1 MNSNKVVGP
10 EYKDEY
16 KRKHRSKFLT
26 QDPETKKRFG
36 VFKVPETFKPEH
48 KEHFQ
53 SLYPY
58 NPDIIEAYKLPEDK
72 KEVAK
77 IQKTKKISIPQT
89 ETSNQLKETE
99 KLDNQQD
106 DFDIEENKE
115 EEKNKFENVIKSK
128 FIKIFDPKLQAE
140 EIKELEVELYIKKGS
155 KTDKIMKSITNVE
168 KAVEFFAMYG
178 NTTPTKFIFLEKV
191 KHPEEWIFSPYEL
204 KVIDREKIG
213 NDYFIVTLTGI
224 THVYSVTR
232 GDHRDKIPEQATEN
246 YTPSEW
252 TYQSTLFN
260 ILRRINYFKQYLPFK
275 LFSMWRNF
283 NRFKKFQSVR
293 KTLSDKLFLAKPAFV
308 EKMIQSNSQIN
319 KILKVSLQRIVG
331 DAAWTSCTMKD
342 FEDCQRREFEAAKTE
357 FKKIIET
364 EVLDTLRELYR
375 NISNRLKDVREI
387 DETEN
392 SKTLPELKNKSMYNL
407 KIEARLRAKLI
418 KLATLDERAFDK
430 FVTMTDLMCV
440 EMLYRLNRQNL
451 QEMKKELLARKNN
464 QAYFT
469 LRLAFGDAIV
479 TLTPNKETIFQ
490 KFQEVFKGMI
500 DTIIEAPR
508 LISIF
513 AKKNYEQ
520 ILLIDAANANEK
532 NLDPDHVNVK
542 TNDALDDEI
551 KKTFKYIIEK
561 SKYYSKYT
569 QFIFD
574 KLENDFKFVFDDS
587 NRSFEEFKPLQ
598 LEKQKYTGT
607 EDVAA
612 SSPSIVDVRKK
623 IEESNI
629 WKTKVNLNIKGTF
642 NPNIMLVDSKQ
653 VKDEFNKYLDSVK
666 QNYEDYLKNSYLQ
679 LKKEITDAVRQ
690 GDTKCSVEKNTTEK
704 TCKFIEDLN
713 AFQPTMQKLEENVSK
728 ITSIYTLIKQFNIE
742 NLSAKELNDYEQS
755 LKNAYV
761 DLDKKIKENRS
772 EINAN
777 KDNMKNGISAD
788 IEKIKANII
797 ELNQNITTSVAYLDD
812 KTDRGT
818 IRKLLTE
825 NKADI
830 NDYKLKMDKNNGF
843 LRTLEYQ
850 PSEDIEDEWKK
861 LDEVYELKYNLWN
874 TVIRLEENMDK
885 WKGFTINEMK
895 NAKLDDEIRDF
906 NIAITNLNHQ
916 IAEPEKDKVLSLLN
930 KLSNEMNK
938 FAPVIQVL
946 SSTSMQERHWKEF
959 FKIINIE
966 YADGI
971 LNSITFGEIMNKDE
985 ISVESDRIDNIS
997 AAAIAQEKIMK
1008 DIEKISNDWAD
1019 IKFGIQNQS
1028 KTKNEVKYIISSVE
1042 DIFNALDE
1050 HSQLVASALSSRH
1063 VADIRAEVDEWDD
1076 MLNSISNIIEEWLLV
1091 QKQWI
1096 YLENIFSA
1104 EDIKKQLPEASKN
1117 FSKVNKGF
1125 KDLMH
1130 KTYADPVVINRCK
1143 QEGLLDMLVRFHKE
1157 LDIIQKS
1164 LEDYLQT
1171 KRKAF
1176 PRFYFLSNDE
1186 LLKILSNTRQPR
1198 LVNDYLSKCFDG
1210 IKCVNFISESSNE
1223 IIEMVSPENE
1233 VVQLTHS
1240 LFATENIEGW
1250 LNDLERSMFESVYD
1264 KTKLCLEKYPPFAE
1278 LETRLPNDPKVVE
1291 KQSGTIDNTYWEGRR
1306 EWIFAGYPC
1315 QSIITNDQIIWGIWV
1330 ENQIDGIQHGRTL
1343 SDFYAYMQGLIYELS
1358 KQVKEKTDPLR
1369 KSLVE
1374 RLIII
1379 NVHAREVVN
1388 DMRNKGVHNKNDFEW
1403 QKNLKF
1409 YWENDTNV
1417 QTGEDRM
1424 EVVIKQTN
1432 SRFIYGYE
1440 YLGNPERMVITP
1452 LTDRCYITLTS
1463 ALNIN
1468 FGGAPAGP
1476 AGTGKTETT
1485 KDLSKALAIKVNVFN
1500 CTDQLDYK
1508 MMGRMFCGLAEC
1520 GAWACFDEFN
1530 RIEIE
1535 VLSVIAQQIETIQMH
1550 LREKKWVMDF
1560 DGKTIKLKPR
1570 FGVFITMNP
1579 GYAGRTELPDNLKSL
1594 FRPVAMMIPDY
1605 SLVAEVIL
1613 YSKGFEDAKPLSI
1626 KMYQLFKLS
1635 SEQLSKQKHYDFGLR
1650 GIKSIL
1656 TRAGYLKEKFS
1667 KDDED
1672 VVLIRAMKDSNLPK
1686 FLKDDIVL
1694 FNAIIDDLFPGK
1706 KVEKTE
1712 NKIFF
1717 DKVKEITEREN
1728 LRCTQGF
1735 IEKVGQLLDTMMVRL
1750 GNMIVGKTGTA
1761 KTTIYQ
1767 ILMKT
1772 LTELGKVKELA
1783 ETDDWYCPIKSE
1795 LLNPKAVPKSDLY
1808 MAKDEITQ
1816 TWEDGIVAKIMR
1828 DAEEAEKL
1836 PGGTSKRLWLI
1847 FDGPVDA
1854 TWIEDMNTV
1863 LDDSRKLCLP
1873 DSSNIRIPKMMNLI
1887 FEVQDLEVA
1896 SPATVS
1902 RCGMVY
1908 MEPHHVGI
1916 IPVIRSWVLN
1926 YQDKLRK
1933 VLEEELAKASSKER
1947 CEKYIKQIENIGNDL
1962 EKMIPKF
1969 LSFIRERCKEK
1980 IPSVDI
1986 NLTQSCLNFISCF
1999 YQPDIIKPEVPN
2011 ITDVCNYYIAFSII
2025 WSIGANIA
2033 DESREIFN
2041 REIKVRFSPLNV
2053 TFGNMDIYDV
2063 CINPGSTTF
2072 EKFFDRITDKE
2083 PFKYDDSFPF
2093 FNILIPTND
2102 TVKYKEIMNTLAMN
2116 GYNSLFMGET
2126 GVGKS
2131 VIIMDYL
2138 KNEKSGRFIYKSS
2151 NFSAKTNSKNIFDIL
2166 KTTIYK
2172 NGNFA
2177 PPAGKKFIYF
2187 IDDINL
2193 PQLDLFGAQQPIEF
2207 IRQLIDN
2214 KMLYDEKKTKRTIKD
2229 TIFISACAPPSGG
2242 RNPVTPRLFR
2252 HFNMIWMTDLSLE
2265 SMQSIFKTIV
2275 SSWLSNTKN
2284 LEKETDTLID
2294 SALKMYNKIRDK
2306 LLPTPS
2312 KSHYTFNLRDMSKVI
2327 QGMVKANLND
2337 LVDKKILVLLWIHE
2351 TSRQFRDRLLF
2362 EDIAW
2367 FDKEIKTL
2375 YEGPLQME
2383 KNTLMSLDQLIF
2395 TDVKEKSY
2403 RLNVDFN
2410 NLHKKINDELESYN
2424 TATRAGQMKLVFFT
2438 DAINHFCR
2446 IARILSLA
2454 RGNAL
2459 LIGLGGSGRQS
2470 LTKLVV
2476 FALKQE
2482 MNTLQIGK
2490 GYGVEAFLKDIA
2502 KILLKSGMSDKRQ
2515 AFLFSD
2521 TQILYESFLEDIN
2534 NILNNGEVPNLLKD
2548 DEIAVVFN
2556 NLKDAAKQNGY
2567 PETKD
2572 GVYQFFVSNVRDNL
2586 HIVLSFSPV
2595 GSSFRNRCIQFPSI
2609 INCCTIDW
2617 FNVWPDD
2624 ALKSVAERYIK
2635 TIGETVRGQPTNTV
2649 KPLEAHVIEQ
2659 LGNIFVQIQK
2669 KALELSGRFQNELRR
2684 YYYITPTSYLE
2695 FIKLFLDIYNEK
2707 IKIIPT
2713 QIANYKLGIGKL
2725 KEANEIVYQLNE
2737 SLKKLEPEQIESKKN
2752 VEEMIG
2758 VLEEKKTIVDSER
2771 QKIQGEKD
2779 VVDIERGKILKI
2791 KEECDAEMAKAK
2803 PALDNAKEAL
2813 SKLDE
2818 GDLKQLRSY
2827 AKPSENI
2834 LALARNLCFVF
2845 DRKST
2850 DYSEFKILLTDTK
2863 RFKENCQNEAMMVA
2877 KLNDPR
2883 KLKELGT
2890 LFEQIREKDFTKVSE
2905 AAVGL
2910 KAYVGA
2916 LLEYVKTYREVKPKM
2931 DQQEKAT
2938 KQLMAVE
2945 AELEEKSKTLREKE
2959 AELNKLKKEYDDAV
2973 RRMDELARSIK
2984 MINTKMVRAG
2994 KLVNGLKDEGVRWQ
3008 EKIVQLSKEE
3018 KNLMANVIIS
3028 STVVSYFGPFTIEFR
3043 KEFLT
3048 TVKEYIIKAGIHYST
3063 AELEEP
3069 YEEVEVDDEE
3079 EEKKK
3084 EGEGEGDNGE
3094 GDANGE
3100 KKESEGDS
3108 NEDNEK
3114 EKEEEKKEGDNNG
3127 DGKDNTNSEKKEE
3140 KKPGKKKIRK
3150 WRPLTEEE
3158 IEERLIPENIPQ
3170 FDIQEMLS
3178 DAMEIR
3184 DWTYSGLPADEL
3196 SLENAIITVRA
3207 KRWPLIIDPQ
3217 MQANKWIR
3225 NYYRSRNI
3233 NTYKITNKN
3242 LFNNLKNCISNGFPC
3257 LIENVEQTIDSSL
3270 EPILAN
3276 QVFKQ
3281 GAGYYLSMGG
3291 SEKPIQYINTF
3302 KLFMTS
3308 KMANP
3313 HYLPEIS
3320 IKVTLINFT
3329 VTRKGLEDQLLV
3341 EVVKHE
3347 KPELEAQK
3355 DNTMLSINNSKK
3367 LISDLETSIL
3377 NLVKDAGNDILDNDI
3392 LVNKLDESKV
3402 QSAAIKETLATAEVT
3417 ARTINKE
3424 RTSYHP
3430 IAVRGSILY
3439 FAIASLANIDSMY
3452 NYSLEYFLKLFNQR
3466 LNKSQT
3472 SKDINTRV
3480 DILINDITISFYE
3493 KISRGLFEKDK
3504 LLYSFLIVTSKL
3516 LNDLTIDEKEWQ
3528 FFLRGAGSYNPK
3540 IDDKHVYYTKG
3551 VDKWMD
3557 METYL
3562 KITSFKEGCDHFYN
3576 IDDVIANFNAD
3587 DIALFKKYMS
3597 SDMPHLEKFPK
3608 ELEEKVP
3615 GFRKL
3620 VLVKQLREEKLIFA
3634 IKHFIETSF
3643 DKRFL
3648 ESPPFSVPTAY
3659 DDSLKTT
3666 PLIFILSPG
3675 ANPVKFLRDFAR
3687 NMNITMRNISLGQG
3701 QGDIAKRAIMD
3712 SIKTGEWV
3720 CLENCHLARSWMPKF
3735 EEILEEVNDKE
3746 AEINDNYRLWLTSMP
3761 SDTFPASIL
3770 QSGVKITNEPPKGI
3784 RASLKGTYL
3793 NIKEDDFKD
3802 SSLPTELKKLTFGLA
3817 FFHAIILERRKFGPL
3832 GWNIPYEWM
3841 NSDLEASRLH
3851 LKMYVEAY
3859 ASEGVPFEILRFLI
3873 GTINYG
3879 GRVTDDKDDKL
3890 ISSILAKYFNLLLFD
3905 ENYKFSESGIYYAPC
3920 VDSMESI
3927 NAYIEQLPLDDE
3939 PEVFGLNNNANIT
3952 LQNKMVR
3959 EFMEPLI
3966 GIQPRTSAAGG
3977 RKPDDIV
3984 LEMKYDIDVKFG
3996 DVKNLE
4002 TKNANPKSIDADGGD
4017 VKDEEQQQQQQTS
4030 KKKDKK
4036 SKDDNEKKKS
4046 PLGNFLL
4053 QECDKFNNLLKVMRA
4068 SLRSLELAVKGTE
4081 VMSPQIEKVYHSF
4094 LDGQVPK
4101 LWADNAYLSLKPLG
4115 SWIKDL
4121 IERVNFMSA
4130 WLYEGPQNSFWI
4142 SSFFFPQGFN
4152 TAVLQTYARKIKHPI
4167 DQLTFRTNVSQRK
4180 PTDEGIAY
4188 PEDGVNIHG
4197 LFLEGASWNVSGVQ
4211 LKEQSFGEL
4220 SFEMPVIWLEPIK
4233 VENLVKQGYYECPLY
4248 KTSRR
4253 AGELS
4258 TTGHSTNFVMYFYLK
4273 YDEGDNTKN
4282 QEHWIR
4288 RGTALLT
4295 QLDN

>member
-1 MNSNKVVGP
+1 MNNQKKVIGP

-16 KRKHRSKFLT
+16 KRKHRSKFLS
-26 QDPETKKRFG
+26 DDIETKKKFG
-36 VFKVPETFKPEH
+36 VVKVSELFKPEH
-48 KEHFQ
+48 REHFN

-58 NPDIIEAYKLPEDK
+58 DPSIVEAYKLPEDK
-72 KEVAK
+72 KETAK
-77 IQKTKKISIPQT
+77 LSKQKPKIPIKTDSSKEPNEENEKEDEFT
-89 ETSNQLKETE
+89 EPIMEDNEEDKN
-99 KLDNQQD
+99 KIDNQ
-106 DFDIEENKE
+106 
-115 EEKNKFENVIKSK
+115 IKAK
-128 FIKIFDPKLQAE
+128 FIKIFDPKLQSE
-140 EIKELEVELYIKKGS
+140 EMKEQEVELYVKKGS
-155 KTDKIMKSITNVE
+155 KTDQIMKEIKND
-168 KAVEFFAMYG
+168 KQAVQFFAMYG
-178 NTTPTKFIFLEKV
+178 NTTPTKFIFCEKV
-191 KHPEEWIFSPYEL
+191 KHAEEYIFSPYDL
-204 KVIDREKIG
+204 KVIPRDKIG
-213 NDYFIVTLTGI
+213 NDYFIITATGI
-224 THVYSVTR
+224 NHVYAVAR
-232 GDHRDKIPEQATEN
+232 NENRRDRIPEQAAEF
-246 YTPSEW
+246 YTPSDW
-252 TYQSTLFN
+252 MYQSTLFN

-283 NRFKKFQSVR
+283 NRFKKFQDVR
-293 KTLSDKLFLAKPAFV
+293 KSLSEKLFLTKPAFV
-308 EKMIQSNSQIN
+308 DKMIQSNSQIN
-319 KILKVSLQRIVG
+319 KILKVNLQRIVG
-331 DAAWTSCTMKD
+331 DSAWTSCTMKD
-342 FEDCQRREFEAAKTE
+342 FEDCQRREFEAAKAE
-357 FKKIIET
+357 FKKIIEND
-364 EVLDTLRELYR
+364 VLDTLRELYR
-375 NISNRLKDVREI
+375 NISTRLKDVREI

-392 SKTLPELKNKSMYNL
+392 SKTLQELRNKSMYNL
-407 KIEARLRAKLI
+407 KIESQMRSKLI
-418 KLATLDERAFDK
+418 TLASLDEKAFDK
-430 FVTMTDLMCV
+430 FVTMTDMMCV

-451 QEMKKELLARKNN
+451 QEMKRVLQGRKNN

-479 TLTPNKETIFQ
+479 TLTPNKDTIFQ

-520 ILLIDAANANEK
+520 ILLADNTNQNDK
-532 NLDPDHVNVK
+532 NNLDPDRLNLK
-542 TNDALDDEI
+542 TNDAMDDEI
-551 KKTFKYIIEK
+551 KRSFKFIIEK
-561 SKYYSKYT
+561 SKYYAKYT
-569 QFIFD
+569 QFIFN
-574 KLENDFKFVFDDS
+574 KLEEDFKYVFDDS
-587 NRSFEEFKPLQ
+587 AASFEEFKPLQ
-598 LEKQKYTGT
+598 MDKQRFTGT

-612 SSPSIVDVRKK
+612 TNPTILDVRKK
-623 IEESNI
+623 IEECNI
-629 WKTKVNLNIKGTF
+629 WKTKVNLNIKDNF
-642 NPNIMLVDSKQ
+642 NPNINLVDSKQ
-653 VKDEFNKYLDSVK
+653 VKDEFNKYLDNVK
-666 QNYEDYLKNSYLQ
+666 KNYEEYLKNSYLQ
-679 LKKEITDAVRQ
+679 LKKEIDEAVRM
-690 GDTKCSVEKNTTEK
+690 GETKCSSEKNTTEK
-704 TCKFIEDLN
+704 TCKFIEELN
-713 AFQPTMQKLEENVSK
+713 AFQPTMVKLEENVSK
-728 ITSIYTLIKQFNIE
+728 ITAIHTLIKQFNIE
-742 NLSAKELNDYEQS
+742 NLSQKELNDYELT

-761 DLDKKIKENRS
+761 DMDKKIKENRN
-772 EINAN
+772 EINQN
-777 KDNMKNGISAD
+777 KDNMKNGISAE
-788 IEKIKANII
+788 IEKNKANII
-797 ELNQNITTSVAYLDD
+797 KLNEQISTSLEYLDD
-812 KTDRGT
+812 KTDRAL
-818 IRKLLTE
+818 IQSKLAE
-825 NKADI
+825 NKAMID
-830 NDYKLKMDKNNGF
+830 DYKYKMDKNNGF
-843 LRTLEYQ
+843 LKTLEY
-850 PSEDIEDEWKK
+850 PTSEDIEDEWRK
-861 LDEVYELKYNLWN
+861 LDEVYQLKYNLWN
-874 TVIRLEENMDK
+874 TVIRLEECTEK
-885 WKGFTINEMK
+885 WKNLTINEMK
-895 NAKLDDEIRDF
+895 NAKIDDAIRDF
-906 NIAITNLNHQ
+906 NINITNLNHQ
-916 IAEPEKDKVLSLLN
+916 VAEPDKDKVLTHLN

-946 SSTSMQERHWKEF
+946 ASTSMQERHWKEF

-966 YADGI
+966 YTEGI
-971 LNSITFGEIMNKDE
+971 LNTISFGEIIKKDE
-985 ISVESDRIDNIS
+985 ISLESDRIDNIS

-1008 DIEKISNDWAD
+1008 DIEKISNDWAG

-1028 KTKNEVKYIISSVE
+1028 KTKNEVKFIISSVD

-1063 VADIRAEVDEWDD
+1063 VADIRPQVDEWDD

-1130 KTYADPVVINRCK
+1130 KTYNDPIVINRCR
-1143 QEGLLDMLVRFHKE
+1143 QEGLLEMLVRFHKE

-1264 KTKLCLEKYPPFAE
+1264 KTKLCLENYPEFKKP
-1278 LETRLPNDPKVVE
+1278 RKD
-1291 KQSGTIDNTYWEGRR
+1291 
-1306 EWIFAGYPC
+1306 WIFAGFPC
-1315 QSIITNDQIIWGIWV
+1315 QSVITDDQVMWGVFV
-1330 ENQIDGIQHGRTL
+1330 EKTIDDIPNGASL
-1343 SDFYAYMQGLIYELS
+1343 SDFLNYMEDLIMELS
-1358 KQVKEKTDPLR
+1358 ELVKIKGDPLK

-1379 NVHAREVVN
+1379 NVHAREVVR
-1388 DMRNKGVHNKNDFEW
+1388 DMMNKGVHNKNDFEW

-1409 YWENDTNV
+1409 YWENDINV
-1417 QTGEDRM
+1417 QTGEERM

-1468 FGGAPAGP
+1468 YGGAPAGP

-1535 VLSVIAQQIETIQMH
+1535 VLSVIAQQIETIQTH
-1550 LREKKWVMDF
+1550 LKEKKWIMDF

-1605 SLVAEVIL
+1605 SLVAEVTL
-1613 YSKGFEDAKPLSI
+1613 YSKGFKLAKELSV

-1656 TRAGYLKEKFS
+1656 TRAGYLKEKFPH
-1667 KDDED
+1667 DPEAE
-1672 VVLIRAMKDSNLPK
+1672 VLIRAMKDSNLPK
-1686 FLKDDIVL
+1686 FLEVDIEL
-1694 FNAIIDDLFPGK
+1694 FLDIIKDLFPTTVVK
-1706 KVEKTE
+1706 KIE
-1712 NKIFF
+1712 NKVFF
-1717 DKVKEITEREN
+1717 DKVKEITEKEN
-1728 LRCTQGF
+1728 LKTTPGF
-1735 IEKVGQLLDTMMVRL
+1735 VEKVGQLLDTMMVRL
-1750 GNMIVGKTGTA
+1750 GNMIVGKTGVG

-1783 ETDDWYCPIKSE
+1783 ESDNWFCPIKSE

-1873 DSSNIRIPKMMNLI
+1873 DSSNIKIPKMMNLI

-1916 IPVIRSWVLN
+1916 IPIIKSWVLN
-1926 YQDKLRK
+1926 YQNKLRK
-1933 VLEEELAKASSKER
+1933 LLEDELAKPSSKER
-1947 CEKYIKQIENIGNDL
+1947 CEKYIKHVEDLGNDL
-1962 EKMIPKF
+1962 TTMIPRF
-1969 LSFIRERCKEK
+1969 LNFIRERCKEK
-1980 IPSVDI
+1980 IPSVDC

-1999 YQPDIIKPEVPN
+1999 YQPEIIKPEVPN
-2011 ITDVCNYYIAFSII
+2011 ITDLCNYYLAFSII
-2025 WSIGANIA
+2025 WSIGANLS

-2041 REIKVRFSPLNV
+2041 REIKNRFSPLNV
-2053 TFGNMDIYDV
+2053 TFGNMDVYDV
-2063 CINPGSTTF
+2063 SINPGSATF
-2072 EKFFDRITDKE
+2072 EKFFDKITDKE
-2083 PFKYDDSFPF
+2083 PFKYDESVPF

-2102 TVKYKEIMNTLAMN
+2102 TVKYKEIMSLLSNN

-2138 KNEKSGRFIYKSS
+2138 KNENTGGFIYKSS

-2193 PQLDLFGAQQPIEF
+2193 PQLDQFGAQQPIEF

-2252 HFNMIWMTDLSLE
+2252 HFNMIWMTDLSIA

-2275 SSWLSNTKN
+2275 ASWLSNGKN
-2284 LEKETDTLID
+2284 LEKETDILID
-2294 SALKMYNKIRDK
+2294 SALKMYNKIREK

-2337 LVDKKILVLLWIHE
+2337 LVDKKMLVLLWIHE
-2351 TSRQFRDRLLF
+2351 TCRQFRDRLLQ
-2362 EDIAW
+2362 EDITW
-2367 FDKEIKTL
+2367 FDNEIKGL
-2375 YEGPLQME
+2375 YEGALQME
-2383 KNTLMSLDQLIF
+2383 KNSLTPLDKLIF

-2403 RLNVDFN
+2403 KLQLDFN
-2410 NLHKKINDELESYN
+2410 VLHKKINDELESYN

-2476 FALKQE
+2476 FTLKQE
-2482 MNTLQIGK
+2482 MNTLQISK
-2490 GYGVEAFLKDIA
+2490 GYGTEAFLKDIG
-2502 KILLKSGMSDKRQ
+2502 KILMRSGMSDKKQ

-2521 TQILYESFLEDIN
+2521 TQILMESFLEDIN
-2534 NILNNGEVPNLLKD
+2534 NILNNGEVPNLFKD
-2548 DEIAVVFN
+2548 DEIAVIFN
-2556 NLKDAAKQNGY
+2556 NLKDSAKQNGY

-2572 GVYQFFVSNVRDNL
+2572 GVYQFFVANVRDNL

-2617 FNVWPDD
+2617 FNIWPDD
-2624 ALKSVAERYIK
+2624 ALKSVAVRYIT
-2635 TIGETVRGQPTNTV
+2635 TIGETVRGQPTNPV
-2649 KPLEAHVIEQ
+2649 KPLEEHVISQ
-2659 LGNIFVQIQK
+2659 LSNIFVQIQK
-2669 KALELSGRFQNELRR
+2669 KALELSQRFQNELRR

-2695 FIKLFLDIYNEK
+2695 FIKLFIDIYNEK

-2713 QIANYKLGIGKL
+2713 QIANYRLGIKKL
-2725 KEANEIVYQLNE
+2725 EEANEIVKSLNE
-2737 SLKKLEPEQIESKKN
+2737 SLVKLEPQQIESKKN
-2752 VEEMIG
+2752 VEAMIG
-2758 VLEEKKTIVDSER
+2758 VLEEKKTVVDSER

-2779 VVDIERGKILKI
+2779 VVDKQRNEILLI
-2791 KEECDAEMAKAK
+2791 KQECDAEMAKAK
-2803 PALDNAKEAL
+2803 PALDSAKEAL

-2818 GDLKQLRSY
+2818 NDIKQLRSY
-2827 AKPSENI
+2827 PKPSENI

-2845 DRKST
+2845 DCKGT
-2850 DYSEFKILLTDTK
+2850 EYSDFKILVNDTK
-2863 RFKENCQNEAMMVA
+2863 KFKENCQNEAMMVK

-2883 KLKELGT
+2883 KLKELGI
-2890 LFEQIREKDFTKVSE
+2890 LFDQIREKDFRSVSE

-2916 LLEYVKTYREVKPKM
+2916 LLEYVKTYRDVKPKM

-2938 KQLMAVE
+2938 KQLMEVE
-2945 AELEEKSKTLREKE
+2945 AKLEEKSKTLREKE
-2959 AELNKLKKEYDDAV
+2959 AELAKLKKEYDDAV
-2973 RRMDELARSIK
+2973 KKMDDLARSIK

-3028 STVVSYFGPFTIEFR
+3028 TAVVSYYGPFTMEFR
-3043 KEFLT
+3043 KEFLQAT
-3048 TVKEYIIKAGIHYST
+3048 KEFIIKAGIHYST
-3063 AELEEP
+3063 QDTPEAEEE
-3069 YEEVEVDDEE
+3069 EEEE
-3079 EEKKK
+3079 EEKK
-3084 EGEGEGDNGE
+3084 EE
-3094 GDANGE
+3094 E
-3100 KKESEGDS
+3100 K
-3108 NEDNEK
+3108 
-3114 EKEEEKKEGDNNG
+3114 KEEEKKEGEE
-3127 DGKDNTNSEKKEE
+3127 EKKEE
-3140 KKPGKKKIRK
+3140 EKKEGEEKKEEPEKKKKKVYRE
-3150 WRPLTEEE
+3150 LTEFE
-3158 IEERLIPENIPQ
+3158 IEERLKPENIPD
-3170 FDIQEMLS
+3170 FNIQEMLS
-3178 DAMEIR
+3178 DPMEIR
-3184 DWTYSGLPADEL
+3184 EWNYAGLPADAL
-3196 SLENAIITVRA
+3196 SIENAIITVRA

-3225 NYYRSRNI
+3225 NFYRSKNI
-3233 NTYKITNKN
+3233 NSYKITNKN

-3257 LIENVEQTIDSSL
+3257 LIENVEQSIDSSL

-3291 SEKPIQYINTF
+3291 TEKPIQYINTF

-3347 KPELEAQK
+3347 KPELEAQR

-3367 LISDLETSIL
+3367 LIADLETSIL

-3402 QSAAIKETLATAEVT
+3402 QSASIKETLSTAEVT
-3417 ARTINKE
+3417 AKTINKE

-3466 LNKSQT
+3466 LNKSQA
-3472 SKDINTRV
+3472 SKDINARV
-3480 DILINDITISFYE
+3480 EILINDITISFYE

-3516 LNDLTIDEKEWQ
+3516 QNDGSIGDSEWQ
-3528 FFLRGAGSYNPK
+3528 FFLRGEGNFNPK
-3540 IDDKHVYYTKG
+3540 IDDKHSYHAKG
-3551 VDKWMD
+3551 VDKWLD
-3557 METYL
+3557 IETYK
-3562 KITSFKEGCDHFYN
+3562 KILCFREYCLTFYDIEN
-3576 IDDVIANFNAD
+3576 ILANFNEE
-3587 DIALFKKYMS
+3587 DIKKFKNFMTCES
-3597 SDMPHLEKFPK
+3597 PHTEPLPDPLEKIAQDFTR
-3608 ELEEKVP
+3608 LI
-3615 GFRKL
+3615 
-3620 VLVKQLREEKLIFA
+3620 LVKQLREEKLIFA
-3634 IKHFIETSF
+3634 IKHFIEKSF

-3648 ESPPFSVPTAY
+3648 ESPPFSVSTAY

-3675 ANPVKFLRDFAR
+3675 ANPVKFLRDFAK

-3701 QGDIAKRAIMD
+3701 QGEIAKRAIME

-3761 SDTFPASIL
+3761 SNTFPASIL

-3859 ASEGVPFEILRFLI
+3859 ANEGIPFEILRFLI

-3890 ISSILAKYFNLLLFD
+3890 ISSILSKYFDFLILD
-3905 ENYKFSESGIYYAPC
+3905 DSYKFSESGIYYAPK
-3920 VDSMESI
+3920 VDSLETI

-3966 GIQPRTSAAGG
+3966 GIQPRTATAGG

-3984 LEMKYDIDVKFG
+3984 LDLKYDIDLQFGEVK
-3996 DVKNLE
+3996 DLD
-4002 TKNANPKSIDADGGD
+4002 TKNFNPKSVLENGGELPPQE
-4017 VKDEEQQQQQQTS
+4017 KKEEKTTDK

-4036 SKDDNEKKKS
+4036 KEETKQKKS

-4068 SLRSLELAVKGTE
+4068 SLKSLELAVKGTE

-4094 LDGQVPK
+4094 LDGTVPK
-4101 LWADNAYLSLKPLG
+4101 LWADNAYLSLKPLS

-4121 IERVNFMSA
+4121 IERVKFMSA

-4142 SSFFFPQGFN
+4142 SAFFFPQGFN
-4152 TAVLQTYARKIKHPI
+4152 TAVLQTYARKTLEPI
-4167 DQLTFRTNVSQRK
+4167 DKLTFRTNVLNK
-4180 PTDEGIAY
+4180 KKGDEGITY
-4188 PEDGVNIHG
+4188 PEDGINIHG
-4197 LFLEGASWNVSGVQ
+4197 LFLEGASWDFSKIQ
-4211 LKEQSFGEL
+4211 LKEQAKGEL
-4220 SFEMPVIWLEPIK
+4220 NIEMPVIWLQPI
-4233 VENLVKQGYYECPLY
+4233 NVKKLEKMGFYECPLY
-4248 KTSRR
+4248 KTSKR

-4273 YDEGDNTKN
+4273 YDESDEN
-4282 QEHWIR
+4282 QNSDHWIR